1 MSDKS
6 RAKRLSESLKN
17 GTKTILEINILDM
30 AYIIESIT

>member
-17 GTKTILEINILDM
+17 GTKNNTRNK
-30 AYIIESIT
+30 YIRHGIHN